1 MASAKKPTYPTQT
14 LSPVSAANM
23 TIMRPITY
31 RSIRSISGAI
41 APHCDRFGSQEEEL
55 YVTRV

>member
-31 RSIRSISGAI
+31 RSISGAI